1 MATEAND
8 RKPVGWPSR
17 LNKARLHFVT
27 GKGGTG
33 KSTIA
38 ASLALALA
46 AGGRKVLLV
55 EVEGRQGIAQ
65 LFDVP
70 PLPYEE
76 VKIATADGGGT
87 VNALAIDIEAAFLEY
102 LEMFYNLGLA
112 GRAMRRI
119 GAVEFATTIAP
130 GLRDVLLTGKIREI
144 VTRAEKGKQPVYDAV
159 VVDSPPTGRIARF
172 LDVTKAVS
180 DLAKGGPVH
189 SQAESV
195 VKVLHSDL
203 TAIHLV
209 TLLEALPMQETLE
222 AIDELQ
228 NLGLPIGSVIVNRNI
243 PSHLT
248 PDALAKAAE
257 GDIDADTVRADLAKT
272 GITLSDSDFAGLLT
286 EAIQHATRIAARA
299 ESAEQ
304 LDEIKVPRLE
314 LPAIR
319 RRGRSRQPL
328 RACRSAQQSRGS
340 MSTTPPV
347 LDLASILRDTSNRVV
362 VCCGA
367 GGVGKTTTAAAMALR
382 AAEYGRTV
390 VVLTI
395 DPAKRLAQAL
405 GIKDLGNTPQRVPL
419 APEVSGELHAMMLDM
434 RRTFDEMV
442 IQYSGNERAQAI
454 LDNQFYQ
461 TVATSLAG
469 TQEYMAMEKL
479 GQLLAEDRWDL
490 VVVDTPPS
498 RNALDF
504 LDAPK
509 RLGGFMDSRLWKLL
523 LGPGR
528 GIGKLVSGAMGLAM
542 RALSTVLGSQMLSD
556 AAAFVQSLDATF
568 GGFREKADRT
578 YELLKRRGTQFVVVS
593 AAEPDAL
600 REASFFVDRLS
611 QEHMPLA
618 GLILNRTHPTLSSLH
633 ADKATEAADTL
644 IAEDPESLTAAV
656 LRIHAARAETSKR
669 EVRLLSRFTGANP
682 HVSIVGVPSLPF
694 DVSDLE
700 ALRVI
705 ADQITGEAE
714 AA

>member
-102 LEMFYNLGLA
+102 LDMFYNLGLA

-144 VTRAEKGKQPVYDAV
+144 VTRAEKSKQPVYDAI

-243 PSHLT
+243 PSYLS
-248 PDALAKAAE
+248 PDALAKATE
-257 GDIDADTVRADLAKT
+257 GDIDADTVRADLTKT

-314 LPAIR
+314 LPAI
-319 RRGRSRQPL
+319 P
-328 RACRSAQQSRGS
+328 
-340 MSTTPPV
+340 
-347 LDLASILRDTSNRVV
+347 D
-362 VCCGA
+362 
-367 GGVGKTTTAAAMALR
+367 GV
-382 AAEYGRTV
+382 
-390 VVLTI
+390 
-395 DPAKRLAQAL
+395 
-405 GIKDLGNTPQRVPL
+405 DLG
-419 APEVSGELHAMMLDM
+419 
-434 RRTFDEMV
+434 
-442 IQYSGNERAQAI
+442 
-454 LDNQFYQ
+454 
-461 TVATSLAG
+461 SLY
-469 TQEYMAMEKL
+469 E
-479 GQLLAEDRWDL
+479 LAE
-490 VVVDTPPS
+490 
-498 RNALDF
+498 ALNNQ
-504 LDAPK
+504 
-509 RLGGFMDSRLWKLL
+509 G
-523 LGPGR
+523 
-528 GIGKLVSGAMGLAM
+528 
-542 RALSTVLGSQMLSD
+542 
-556 AAAFVQSLDATF
+556 
-568 GGFREKADRT
+568 
-578 YELLKRRGTQFVVVS
+578 
-593 AAEPDAL
+593 
-600 REASFFVDRLS
+600 
-611 QEHMPLA
+611 
-618 GLILNRTHPTLSSLH
+618 
-633 ADKATEAADTL
+633 
-644 IAEDPESLTAAV
+644 
-656 LRIHAARAETSKR
+656 
-669 EVRLLSRFTGANP
+669 VR
-682 HVSIVGVPSLPF
+682 
-694 DVSDLE
+694 
-700 ALRVI
+700 
-705 ADQITGEAE
+705 
-714 AA
+714 